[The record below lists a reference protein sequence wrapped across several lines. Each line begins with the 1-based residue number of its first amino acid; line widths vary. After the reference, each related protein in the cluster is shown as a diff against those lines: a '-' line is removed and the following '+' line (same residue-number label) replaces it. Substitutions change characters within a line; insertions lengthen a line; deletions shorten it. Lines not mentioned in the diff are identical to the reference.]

1 MFKYVIILID
11 VDKDTFLNERNIFY
25 VGASRARLFLDV
37 ITTINENDCVEVLN
51 EIDPEGEYRRTRKG
65 LVNALNSIIY

>member
-1 MFKYVIILID
+1 MIIAFFTITRTINQNY
-11 VDKDTFLNERNIFY
+11 KDTFINESNLFY

-51 EIDPEGEYRRTRKG
+51 EIDPEGEYGRTRKG
-65 LVNALNSIIY
+65 L